1 MGENVITKTDKTTEK
16 VLKMCHGGASG
27 SEANANRRQIEQKC
41 GSGGERVRS
50 KGVSGMVRGE
60 KRAVFGTVRE
70 EKQAVFGSGERAE
83 RGGDGRGGVGAT
95 FFFFFCVSLLQS
107 LFENDIL
114 IK

>member
-1 MGENVITKTDKTTEK
+1 MGENVITETYKTNEK
-16 VLKMCHGGASG
+16 VLKKFHSGASG
-27 SEANANRRQIEQKC
+27 NEANANRRRKEQKC

-50 KGVSGMVRGE
+50 EG
-60 KRAVFGTVRE
+60 VFGTVRG
-70 EKQAVFGSGERAE
+70 EKQAVFGTARGEKRAVFGSGERAE

-114 IK
+114 KK